1 MTYTRPWLSYKDQLE
16 RLKSRGLVVTD
27 DSAALKALEQFGY
40 YRLSAYWYPF
50 RQKEFDAKGRVSGVT
65 DDFIPNTELKDS
77 VQLYLFD
84 KKLRLLLLDALERIE
99 IALRVDV
106 AHLLGR
112 LDTFAH
118 TKQDKLHRSFA
129 NKAKGSG
136 KPTAFNAWNQ
146 KRVYV
151 EARSKE
157 DFVEHYKTNHG
168 PDLPIWVAV
177 ETWDFGAL
185 SQLFAMMKVKHQ
197 AQIARKYGVPDW
209 EAFQSWLRSLNYLR
223 NICAHHSR
231 LWNRNIIDQP
241 SLPGSGALLWLDQ
254 LRSSGLTD
262 DELKSRPFLLVAICR
277 HMVLQLNPSSEWHNR
292 MKGHLD
298 QFPNVVSD
306 YKISIEAM
314 GAPSNWH
321 AWW

>member
-1 MTYTRPWLSYKDQLE
+1 MTYTRPWLSYEQQLQKLKD
-16 RLKSRGLVVTD
+16 RGMQVSD
-27 DSAALKALEQFGY
+27 DAAALASLEQFGY

-50 RQKEFDAKGRVSGVT
+50 RHKEFDESGRLSRIT
-65 DDFIPNTELKDS
+65 DSFIPNTELRDAVK
-77 VQLYLFD
+77 LYLFD

-99 IALRVDV
+99 IALRVDI

-118 TKQDKLHRSFA
+118 TKPDKLHKSFA
-129 NKAKGSG
+129 NKSKGNG

-146 KRVYV
+146 KRIYV

-157 DFVEHYKTNHG
+157 DFVEHYKAKHG

-197 AQIARKYGVPDW
+197 TQIAMKYGVADW

-241 SLPGSGALLWLDQ
+241 SLPETGALEWLDK
-254 LRSSGLTD
+254 LRASNFS
-262 DELKSRPFLLVAICR
+262 DEELISRPFLLIAICR
-277 HMVLQLNPSSEWHNR
+277 HMLLQLKPSSLWHQR
-292 MKGHLD
+292 VKEHIEE
-298 QFPNVVSD
+298 FPVVASD
-306 YKISIEAM
+306 YKISFEAM
-314 GAPSNWH
+314 GAPDGWDE
-321 AWW
+321 WW